1 MTRFKFQVAQR
12 VQLNEDYG
20 TRKQGEQGVVVYV
33 HSGGTTRR
41 ELVGVKMD
49 TPTQSGSR
57 SIECY
62 AYRLIPEQK
71 PFDMSVFAPS
81 PAQSKFTSQ
90 PASNPDAIS
99 MVSLASDRIFP
110 RRSYDTILK
119 SLMEE
124 MGELSTE
131 IAIAQGTKKRQASVD
146 GVKGEAVDVFV
157 VAVDMLRAAWGDK
170 LHTRE
175 FTDAVAAKL
184 AKWEGK

>member
-1 MTRFKFQVAQR
+1 MIGQKFKKGDR
-12 VQLNEDYG
+12 VELIEDYG
-20 TRKQGEQGVVVYV
+20 TCKRGQKGTVR
-33 HSGGTTRR
+33 SGF
-41 ELVGVKMD
+41 
-49 TPTQSGSR
+49 SGCSEFLASVR
-57 SIECY
+57 LDNGHTIECY
-62 AYRLIPEQK
+62 ERRLKLEEK
-71 PFDMSVFAPS
+71 VFDQSVFAPVQA
-81 PAQSKFTSQ
+81 PQ
-90 PASNPDAIS
+90 PGRPLPDAIYL
-99 MVSLASDRIFP
+99 VSQASDRIFP

-157 VAVDMLRAAWGDK
+157 VAVDMLCAAWGDK
-170 LHTRE
+170 LHTTE